1 MLLWMYNTKYLFNKH
16 HNNLNGIIYPKEW
29 LKQLDRCRFY
39 YTGQELD
46 AVLNLATLYDEQQ
59 KGTRISP

>member
-1 MLLWMYNTKYLFNKH
+1 MYNTKYLFNKH
-16 HNNLNGIIYPKEW
+16 HNNLNVIIYPKEW